1 MYVYATEA
9 NMLCELCCA
18 HFHISPWVGIYFLI
32 DRFTHA
38 SAQKST
44 TKYTFAKIDSQYF
57 SQLDLDISGIAE
69 GKTPYSKINK
79 IYNAISE
86 EFASKSKNQHF

>member
-57 SQLDLDISGIAE
+57 SQLDLDIWNCG
-69 GKTPYSKINK
+69 GKNAYSKINK